1 MRVKQMT
8 AYNVSR
14 IYHYVSEEF
23 FENSSKALAQKDIM
37 LDIEVGT
44 SVLVINS

>member
-14 IYHYVSEEF
+14 IFHYVSEEF

-37 LDIEVGT
+37 LDIEVRKLI
-44 SVLVINS
+44 LVINS